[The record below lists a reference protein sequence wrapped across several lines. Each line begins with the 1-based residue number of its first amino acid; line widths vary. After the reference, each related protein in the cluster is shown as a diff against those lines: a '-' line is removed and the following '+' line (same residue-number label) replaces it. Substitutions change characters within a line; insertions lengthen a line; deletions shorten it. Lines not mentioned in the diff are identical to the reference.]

1 MQSSGGV
8 PSRDKDFQWG
18 GRGAP
23 RALRSNRADRAA
35 GGCTAV
41 PWGKGQ
47 RPGEHRPS
55 LCANKKEPFPTQG
68 HPALP
73 RTLGAARTPRPIGE
87 AAAVHC
93 LRDSLGYVR
102 CMCVCV
108 SVCT

>member
-23 RALRSNRADRAA
+23 RALRSNRAERAA
-35 GGCTAV
+35 GGGTAV
-41 PWGKGQ
+41 PWGAGQ
-47 RPGEHRPS
+47 RPREHRPS

-102 CMCVCV
+102 CMWVCV
-108 SVCT
+108 

>member
-55 LCANKKEPFPTQG
+55 LCANEKEPFPTQG

-93 LRDSLGYVR
+93 LRDSLAYVM

-108 SVCT
+108 